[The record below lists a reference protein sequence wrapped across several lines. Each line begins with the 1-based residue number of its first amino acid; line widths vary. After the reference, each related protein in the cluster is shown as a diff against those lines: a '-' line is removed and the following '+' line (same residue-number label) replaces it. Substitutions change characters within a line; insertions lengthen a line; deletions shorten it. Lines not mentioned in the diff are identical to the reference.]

1 VGIILSTPYEL
12 LIGIK
17 DIVDLFGILFNTI
30 GKDKVYY
37 IDEEIEDPSVARMI
51 EAFSIKLLKEGVI
64 QAFIS
69 KKKSLEPI

>member
-1 VGIILSTPYEL
+1 

-17 DIVDLFGILFNTI
+17 DIVDLFGIIFNTI

-51 EAFSIKLLKEGVI
+51 EAFSIKLLEG
-64 QAFIS
+64 S
-69 KKKSLEPI
+69 G